1 MWKIMKNLCNN
12 CGKCSD
18 ELDGFGYCPKCSKKL
33 FGQSKHTT
41 VEQVR
46 IKNKIKA
53 FSVLVIILICI
64 SVAIYYRNNILEFIA
79 LSTET
84 TSSNTIINT
93 VQAVINTED
102 KILTAENYK
111 SLSEEYSNNNKDSD
125 NLYYYTYA
133 CMYYM
138 VKDGL
143 SSATLS
149 EEQQQ
154 EAMYSRIYGKT
165 INQLIS
171 EGKKLMADNNTTV
184 NDYKQTLKSSTAN

>member
-1 MWKIMKNLCNN
+1 MKNLCNN

-41 VEQVR
+41 VEQVK
-46 IKNKIKA
+46 IKNKIKR
-53 FSVLVIILICI
+53 FNVFVIILICI

-79 LSTET
+79 LSTKT
-84 TSSNTIINT
+84 TSSNIIGST

-102 KILTAENYK
+102 TILTAENYK
-111 SLSEEYSNNNKDSD
+111 TLSAEYSNNNKDSD

-133 CMYYM
+133 CLFYM
-138 VKDGL
+138 VRDGF

-154 EAMYSRIYGKT
+154 EAVYSRIYGKT
-165 INQLIS
+165 ISQLIS

-184 NDYKQTLKSSTAN
+184 EDYKQTLESTTAK

>member
-1 MWKIMKNLCNN
+1 MKNLCNN

-18 ELDGFGYCPKCSKKL
+18 ELDSFGYCPKCSKKL

-46 IKNKIKA
+46 IKNKIKV

-84 TSSNTIINT
+84 TSSNTISNT

>member
-1 MWKIMKNLCNN
+1 MKNLCNN

>member
-1 MWKIMKNLCNN
+1 MKNLCNN

-102 KILTAENYK
+102 KILTKIQITYITTLMLVCIIWLK
-111 SLSEEYSNNNKDSD
+111 MVFLLLHYQKSNN
-125 NLYYYTYA
+125 
-133 CMYYM
+133 
-138 VKDGL
+138 
-143 SSATLS
+143 
-149 EEQQQ
+149 
-154 EAMYSRIYGKT
+154 
-165 INQLIS
+165 
-171 EGKKLMADNNTTV
+171 KKLCIQEYME
-184 NDYKQTLKSSTAN
+184 KP

>member
-1 MWKIMKNLCNN
+1 MKNLCNN

-18 ELDGFGYCPKCSKKL
+18 ELDGFGYCLKCSKKL

-41 VEQVR
+41 VEQVKIR
-46 IKNKIKA
+46 NKIKR
-53 FSVLVIILICI
+53 FNVFVIILICI

-79 LSTET
+79 LSTQT
-84 TSSNTIINT
+84 TSSNIIGST

-111 SLSEEYSNNNKDSD
+111 TLSAEYSNNNKDSD

-133 CMYYM
+133 CMFYM
-138 VKDGL
+138 VRDSF

-154 EAMYSRIYGKT
+154 EAVYSRIYGKT
-165 INQLIS
+165 ISQLIS

-184 NDYKQTLKSSTAN
+184 EDYKQTLESTTAK

>member
-1 MWKIMKNLCNN
+1 MKNLCNN

-84 TSSNTIINT
+84 TSSNTISNT

-143 SSATLS
+143 SSTTLS
-149 EEQQQ
+149 EDQQQ

-184 NDYKQTLKSSTAN
+184 NDYKQTLKSTTAN

>member
-1 MWKIMKNLCNN
+1 MKNLCNN

-84 TSSNTIINT
+84 TSSNTISNT

-165 INQLIS
+165 INQVIS

>member
-1 MWKIMKNLCNN
+1 
-12 CGKCSD
+12 
-18 ELDGFGYCPKCSKKL
+18 
-33 FGQSKHTT
+33 
-41 VEQVR
+41 
-46 IKNKIKA
+46 
-53 FSVLVIILICI
+53 
-64 SVAIYYRNNILEFIA
+64 
-79 LSTET
+79 
-84 TSSNTIINT
+84 
-93 VQAVINTED
+93 
-102 KILTAENYK
+102 
-111 SLSEEYSNNNKDSD
+111 
-125 NLYYYTYA
+125 
-133 CMYYM
+133 MYYM

>member
-1 MWKIMKNLCNN
+1 MKNLCNN

-79 LSTET
+79 LSTEI
-84 TSSNTIINT
+84 TSSNTISNT

-184 NDYKQTLKSSTAN
+184 NDYKQTLKSTTAN

>member
-1 MWKIMKNLCNN
+1 MKNLCNN

-79 LSTET
+79 LSTEI
-84 TSSNTIINT
+84 TSSNTISNT

>member
-1 MWKIMKNLCNN
+1 MKNLCNN

-53 FSVLVIILICI
+53 FSVLAIILICI

>member
-1 MWKIMKNLCNN
+1 MKNLCNN

-111 SLSEEYSNNNKDSD
+111 SEEYSNNNKDSD

>member
-1 MWKIMKNLCNN
+1 MKNLCNN

-41 VEQVR
+41 VEQVK
-46 IKNKIKA
+46 IKNKIKR
-53 FSVLVIILICI
+53 FNVFVIILICI
-64 SVAIYYRNNILEFIA
+64 SVSIYYRNNILEFIA
-79 LSTET
+79 LSTKT
-84 TSSNTIINT
+84 TSSNIIGST

-102 KILTAENYK
+102 TILTAENYK
-111 SLSEEYSNNNKDSD
+111 TLSAEYSNNNKDSD

-133 CMYYM
+133 CLFYM
-138 VKDGL
+138 VRDGF

-154 EAMYSRIYGKT
+154 EAVYSRIYGKT
-165 INQLIS
+165 ISQLIS

-184 NDYKQTLKSSTAN
+184 EDYKQTLESTTAK

>member
-1 MWKIMKNLCNN
+1 MKNLCNN

-84 TSSNTIINT
+84 TSSNTISNT

-111 SLSEEYSNNNKDSD
+111 SLSEEYSNNNKNSD

-138 VKDGL
+138 FKDGL

-171 EGKKLMADNNTTV
+171 EGKKLMADNNITV
-184 NDYKQTLKSSTAN
+184 NDYKQTLKSTTAN

>member
-1 MWKIMKNLCNN
+1 MKNLCNN

-41 VEQVR
+41 VEQVK
-46 IKNKIKA
+46 IKNKIKR
-53 FSVLVIILICI
+53 FNVFVIILICI

-79 LSTET
+79 LSTKT
-84 TSSNTIINT
+84 TSSNINGST

-111 SLSEEYSNNNKDSD
+111 TLSAEYSNNNKDSD

-133 CMYYM
+133 CMFYM
-138 VKDGL
+138 VRDGF

-154 EAMYSRIYGKT
+154 EAVYSRIYGKT
-165 INQLIS
+165 ISQLIS

-184 NDYKQTLKSSTAN
+184 EDYKQTLESTTAK

>member
-1 MWKIMKNLCNN
+1 MKNLCNN

-84 TSSNTIINT
+84 TSSNTISNT